1 MKVAAVVLLAVS
13 ASAYDQGMTRQWE
26 RMKAQESCWG
36 QQNMNLHTV
45 NMKKAVAKCGHQ
57 DAPELHLPPFRS
69 SYRFVNTMMNKADR
83 YENMGNLFQQMMRSM
98 SNSDSFSNN
107 YDMSGNQMDQ
117 MQMMRM
123 MMKMMQQNKQYDNS
137 NYNMMESFRD
147 MFRKNNMNSNSF
159 GQGAQMSQLADMFS
173 RSKRQAGRRQQPPAG
188 RRPAQGSPVYKAADN
203 LSVGD
208 RLVERL
214 ADQKMEMN
222 MEIGNFTCVMREMNQ
237 LDASNNLDRSAM
249 KEEMQKFAMPSQWF
263 GRRFEE
269 LVDTCYQLATN
280 LPQGITTDSIITGDN
295 FGTVKM
301 AELKA
306 FFDCK
311 SKRTTELCMDQDI
324 KTKVETNFGAM
335 EAILEET
342 GLTEHEFL
350 PLVTQLLHGQEMD
363 FMYGDF

>member
-1 MKVAAVVLLAVS
+1 MKVAVVVLLAAS
-13 ASAYDQGMTRQWE
+13 ASAYDSRMTRQWE

-45 NMKKAVAKCGHQ
+45 NMKRAVAKCSHQ
-57 DAPELHLPPFRS
+57 DAPELHLPPYRS
-69 SYRFVNTMMNKADR
+69 SYRFINTMMNKADR

-98 SNSDSFSNN
+98 GNYGSYSNN

-137 NYNMMESFRD
+137 NYEMMESFRE
-147 MFRKNNMNSNSF
+147 MFRKNNMNRF
-159 GQGAQMSQLADMFS
+159 GQRAQMSQLVDMFS
-173 RSKRQAGRRQQPPAG
+173 RSKRQASRRQQPPAA
-188 RRPAQGSPVYKAADN
+188 RRPGQGGPVYKGNDN

-237 LDASNNLDRSAM
+237 LDASNNLDRRAM
-249 KEEMQKFAMPSQWF
+249 KEEMEKVAMPSEWF
-263 GRRFEE
+263 GRRYEE

-280 LPQGITTDSIITGDN
+280 LPQAITSDSLITGDN
-295 FGTVKM
+295 FGTVKL
-301 AELKA
+301 AELEV

-311 SKRTTELCMDQDI
+311 SKGTTELCMDQDI
-324 KTKVETNFGAM
+324 KTKVEANFGPM

-342 GLTEHEFL
+342 GLTEQEFL
-350 PLVTQLLHGQEMD
+350 PLVTQLLHGEEME